1 MLLYCKLVIGKN
13 YALFEVKFFRLKFG
27 GCKESDIL
35 HVWPTPSLLLDYT
48 FWPTTGLH
56 LLAPTH
62 PGLHPPGLHFRAYT
76 SWPPP
81 LQHGL
86 ISWPCIQYPVSRLQ
100 YNGSSLPISCPGPS
114 ISTLSSLDLSVET
127 VRYLTCSVQWTE
139 QQRSNS
145 YYLLLC
151 SVSGDLPP
159 VQPPT

>member
-27 GCKESDIL
+27 GCKESYIL

-100 YNGSSLPISCPGPS
+100 YNWLIQVKEEGWTGFSEGWQG
-114 ISTLSSLDLSVET
+114 
-127 VRYLTCSVQWTE
+127 CSEGFPEGKAQ
-139 QQRSNS
+139 
-145 YYLLLC
+145 
-151 SVSGDLPP
+151 G
-159 VQPPT
+159 